1 MFTALELRNQIRFA
15 LDAENSDHYRD
26 DMDIIPSINAA
37 IKWLTSVVNTAYGQ
51 DKIGEE
57 FFRELSSSGVFRTS
71 DTSRVSLTVF
81 PSEVWSIL
89 AVYPK
94 PVTRQ
99 ITGVPV
105 PATPDNTRSYYLPN
119 KLHLS
124 SELSCKRLNLEQWS
138 VNYDN
143 PFEAGYQGNQICEA
157 LKLYAYLTPI
167 NYQGFSTS
175 YLTQELEIRPSS
187 PNEEVTIFWAKKP
200 APIVT
205 LNDEINFPHSVFQ
218 LLFDKALNYI
228 AYKQGDQTNIY
239 GVTAQDIQQLLTVL

>member
-1 MFTALELRNQIRFA
+1 MISTLELRNQIRFA

-26 DMDIIPSINAA
+26 DLDIIPAINAA
-37 IKWLTSVVNTAYGQ
+37 IKWLTSVVNSAYGQ

-57 FFRELSSSGVFRTS
+57 FFREISSSGVFRTS

-94 PVTRQ
+94 PVTRVIQ
-99 ITGVPV
+99 GVPT
-105 PATPDNTRSYYLPN
+105 PLTPDNTKSYYLPN

-124 SELSCKRLNLEQWS
+124 SQLSCKRLNLEEWAT
-138 VNYDN
+138 NYDN
-143 PFEAGYQGNQICEA
+143 PFEAGYSGNQICDD

-167 NYQGFSTS
+167 NYEVTS
-175 YLTQELEIRPSS
+175 VLSLTQELEVRPSTINS
-187 PNEEVTIFWAKKP
+187 EITIFWAKKP
-200 APIVT
+200 TQIT
-205 LNDEINFPHSVFQ
+205 SLSDNITFPHSVFQ

-228 AYKQGDQTNIY
+228 AYKQGDNTSIY
-239 GVTAQDIQQLLTVL
+239 TVTSTDIQQLITVL

>member
-26 DMDIIPSINAA
+26 DMDIIPAINAA

-94 PVTRQ
+94 PKTRQ

-105 PATPDNTRSYYLPN
+105 PATPDATRSYYLPN

-143 PFEAGYQGNQICEA
+143 PFEAGYQGNQICED

-200 APIVT
+200 TAVVT

>member
-37 IKWLTSVVNTAYGQ
+37 IKWLTSVVNAAYGQ
-51 DKIGEE
+51 NKLGEE
-57 FFRELSSSGVFRTS
+57 FFRELSSSGVFLTS
-71 DTSRVSLTVF
+71 NTSRVSLSVF
-81 PSEVWSIL
+81 PNEVWSIL
-89 AVYPK
+89 GIYANP
-94 PVTRQ
+94 TTTQ

-124 SELSCKRLNLEQWS
+124 STDACKRLNIEEWAT
-138 VNYDN
+138 NYDN
-143 PFEAGYQGNQICEA
+143 PFEAGYQGNQICDT
-157 LKLYAYLTPI
+157 LKLYAYLNPI

-175 YLTQELEIRPSS
+175 YLTQEIEIRPTISLK
-187 PNEEVTIFWAKKP
+187 EVTIFWAKKP
-200 APIVT
+200 DKIVS
-205 LNDEINFPHSVFQ
+205 LSDEINFPESVFQ